1 MPGRIPDPASAAN
14 GPQPGPVGGSV
25 GRVTSVDNRRAY
37 DDVAAHYDLEYPGPR
52 AGELEFWQ
60 GQLPAP
66 DAQVLELAC
75 GSGRLLLPLA
85 RGGARMTGIDSSPE
99 MLAGARQRLRAEPAV
114 RDSGPRLLEQ
124 SMQELDLDD
133 EFDLVMAAF
142 NALLLVPHREL
153 PAVLDRVRAHLGRS
167 GKLVAELFAMTE
179 FDQRPDDES
188 AQLAGGEG
196 TWWRD
201 RSYRYDPQL
210 KAGISHVTYRHGR
223 DRVASRHSYG
233 LHLHSWPEL
242 ESLLIGSGFWIEALY
257 GGFDRRPFRD
267 PGGQLIFVARP
278 SD

>member
-1 MPGRIPDPASAAN
+1 M
-14 GPQPGPVGGSV
+14 
-25 GRVTSVDNRRAY
+25 DNRRAY

-52 AGELEFWQ
+52 PGELEFWR

-66 DAQVLELAC
+66 DSSVLELAC

-85 RGGARMTGIDSSPE
+85 RAGARMTGIDSSPA
-99 MLAGARQRLRAEPAV
+99 MLARARARLRAEPAIAEG
-114 RDSGPRLLEQ
+114 RARLHLQ
-124 SMQELDLDD
+124 AMQDLGLDG

-142 NALLLVPHREL
+142 NALLLLPHREL
-153 PAVLDRVRAHLGRS
+153 APVLERARAHLGRN

-179 FDQRPDDES
+179 FDALPDQES
-188 AQLAGGEG
+188 AALAGGSG
-196 TWWRD
+196 SWWRD
-201 RSYRYDPQL
+201 RVYRYDPGL
-210 KAGISHVTYRHGR
+210 RAGISHVSYRHGR
-223 DRVASRHSYG
+223 DRIASQHSYG

-242 ESLLIGSGFWIEALY
+242 EAQLAGSGFRVESLY